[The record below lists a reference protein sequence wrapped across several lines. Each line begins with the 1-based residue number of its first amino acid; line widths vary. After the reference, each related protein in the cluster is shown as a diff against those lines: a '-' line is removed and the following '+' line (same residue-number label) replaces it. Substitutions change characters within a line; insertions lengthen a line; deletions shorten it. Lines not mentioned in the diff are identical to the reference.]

1 MLLWDSQHRSI
12 MHDNNNT
19 QWKKENKIILL
30 LYSSQPIYEMKNITA
45 DTV

>member
-1 MLLWDSQHRSI
+1 

-19 QWKKENKIILL
+19 QWKKENKIIL